1 MAYVRLQ
8 NSSQLRHNFY
18 RQWHKD
24 YVVKVNKQESFIDT
38 TPKTETRTALS
49 EGQGYGMYIAVLS
62 AKRKWSKKEYF
73 DQLNNFYLKHR
84 ETINKDKTALMSW
97 RAVENNGHWTINKN
111 SATDG
116 DLFIAQALLLASKQ
130 WHDDKYQKEAHAI
143 LQDILRYEY
152 NPDTET
158 LTVGDWA
165 DSKSKYYNLMRTSDV
180 MPEFFDNFYQETD
193 DKRWLVIKNTMLKRL
208 NQLSHQNKTGLVPD
222 FAWVS
227 KNDAQPV
234 KPKTIST
241 ENDGYYSANACR
253 VPMMLAGCNDRSA
266 QNTLKR
272 MLKFFSKQNT
282 ITAGYTLKGKPLNKY
297 QSASFSAPIFDA
309 VSFNRNEG
317 YDDLFM
323 SQQYIFTRHLPQ
335 NNYYDA
341 ALTTMAALDADKL

>member
-1 MAYVRLQ
+1 
-8 NSSQLRHNFY
+8 
-18 RQWHKD
+18 
-24 YVVKVNKQESFIDT
+24 
-38 TPKTETRTALS
+38 
-49 EGQGYGMYIAVLS
+49 MYIAVLS

-180 MPEFFDNFYQETD
+180 MPEFFDNFYQETGDIYLVADVLGHKDVNTTKKHYAQMD
-193 DKRWLVIKNTMLKRL
+193 DARRKYAASIVKLREEQEHMFDISLDICYNEINYIRL
-208 NQLSHQNKTGLVPD
+208 RDIYGTNI
-222 FAWVS
+222 
-227 KNDAQPV
+227 
-234 KPKTIST
+234 IS
-241 ENDGYYSANACR
+241 
-253 VPMMLAGCNDRSA
+253 
-266 QNTLKR
+266 Q
-272 MLKFFSKQNT
+272 
-282 ITAGYTLKGKPLNKY
+282 
-297 QSASFSAPIFDA
+297 
-309 VSFNRNEG
+309 
-317 YDDLFM
+317 
-323 SQQYIFTRHLPQ
+323 
-335 NNYYDA
+335 
-341 ALTTMAALDADKL
+341 TTTNP